1 MRRIHWS
8 LLWLGTAS
16 GLAGCYGDTVPG
28 SKSSIG
34 SSAPID
40 TTLYT
45 PAKKGTLTYHS
56 QQVQLDKP
64 LPPKVTTDTNVTAR
78 IRTPRAA
85 TYVPAA
91 RPRPAATTLPAT
103 RRVQEATERELQAL
117 SPVGKLPASPVPRV
131 DKEALPAAS
140 ASAPGTTPATTE

>member
-1 MRRIHWS
+1 MKRIHWS
-8 LLWLGTAS
+8 LLWLGAAS
-16 GLAGCYGDTVPG
+16 SLAGCYGDTVPG
-28 SKSSIG
+28 STSSVG

-45 PAKKGTLTYHS
+45 PAKKGPLTYRS
-56 QQVQLDKP
+56 QQPQLDKP
-64 LPPKVTTDTNVTAR
+64 LPPKVKTDTSVAAR
-78 IRTPRAA
+78 IRTPRSA

-117 SPVGKLPASPVPRV
+117 SPVGKLPESPVPRV
-131 DKEALPAAS
+131 DATSRPPASTA
-140 ASAPGTTPATTE
+140 TPATLSNNN